1 MLRVICTN
9 VMGRAHV
16 SVHCVN
22 HGDNPGHVVWSGRGT
37 VGAEHP
43 ARELTILADAL
54 LACDRSYGRGEFAFF
69 DDC

>member
-22 HGDNPGHVVWSGRGT
+22 HGDVIGHVVWSGSRRAG
-37 VGAEHP
+37 VESPIAE
-43 ARELTILADAL
+43 LAVLVDGLSCAEDA
-54 LACDRSYGRGEFAFF
+54 YERGEFDFT